1 MPRVLWTQLAE
12 SDLDGIHFYIGT
24 TNHSQAAADRW
35 IDSVRERSRIYAGQP
50 EMGELRSKFGPGV
63 RVFSFGNY
71 VVFYR
76 AIADGIEILR
86 VLHGRRDYPTLF
98 Q

>member
-1 MPRVLWTQLAE
+1 MTRVLWTELAE
-12 SDLDGIHFYIGT
+12 SDLNNIHFYIGT
-24 TNHSQAAADRW
+24 TNHSPAAADRW
-35 IDSVRERSRIYAGQP
+35 FDSIRERSHSYAGQP
-50 EMGELRSKFGPGV
+50 EMGELRSQFGPGV
-63 RVFSFGNY
+63 RVFSFGDY

-76 AIADGIEILR
+76 TIDDGIEILR